1 MLLTIVLWWLVIRLA
16 LETLAAV
23 ATVDQ
28 QRKPVTRGHAV
39 GAVIAAAFIIYVLLR
54 YALLT

>member
-1 MLLTIVLWWLVIRLA
+1 MLTFVLWWLVIRLA
-16 LETLAAV
+16 IETLAVV

-28 QRKPVTRGHAV
+28 QRKPVTRGNAV
-39 GAVIAAAFIIYVLLR
+39 GTVIATAFIIYVLLR